1 MKLSKV
7 VKKVSKLYKKCT
19 GTKVKVSI
27 NVGLDIVE
35 ERPLMIDVKKN
46 SIEVSIPHY
55 YKVTDVEELTALA
68 KKIANEH
75 PKYSNTAVS
84 YRIAIDA
91 LHMIKVSKFLKYE
104 SAEADV
110 IEQAIKNFNDRMKSI
125 VIDA

>member
-19 GTKVKVSI
+19 GTKMKVSV
-27 NVGLDIVE
+27 NSGLDIVE
-35 ERPLMIDVKKN
+35 ERPLLIDFKKN
-46 SIEVSIPHY
+46 SIEVGIPHY
-55 YKVTDVEELTALA
+55 YKVTDVDELIVLA

-75 PKYSNTAVS
+75 PKYSDMEVS

-104 SAEADV
+104 YAEADI

-125 VIDA
+125 VIDT